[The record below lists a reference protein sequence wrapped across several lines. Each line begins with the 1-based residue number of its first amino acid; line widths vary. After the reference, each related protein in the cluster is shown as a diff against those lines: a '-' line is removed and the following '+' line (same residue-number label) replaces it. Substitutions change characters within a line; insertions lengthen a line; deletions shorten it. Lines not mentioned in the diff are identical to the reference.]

1 MAKAALHPSR
11 TKFLALLKQ
20 TTGIELEIATA
31 EEVDENQK
39 VLRESASG
47 DHIYIKNSEFSLLQ
61 RAQRREQL
69 VQSRQQNNLE
79 QIYSLALEYINQ
91 DAQFDRLDLDWLMKF
106 NDLALQSYSSTMQE
120 LWAKILAVELS
131 NVGTFSYRSLKTLSE
146 ISTKEAMAFYKAV
159 KLMTRVGDERAGK
172 IITGMYKKPTL
183 MSIFAGNNR
192 QTVNL
197 SKFGLSYT
205 LLMTLSEL
213 GLIYGQEIESAAY
226 QVNDTIKV
234 VYQSN
239 TQLLKVEQK
248 DVILTYYKFTQTGYE
263 LSKLVSVSEEPLYI
277 AALTQ
282 QFANLVSAQST
293 KAAV

>member
-1 MAKAALHPSR
+1 M
-11 TKFLALLKQ
+11 
-20 TTGIELEIATA
+20 
-31 EEVDENQK
+31 
-39 VLRESASG
+39 
-47 DHIYIKNSEFSLLQ
+47 
-61 RAQRREQL
+61 
-69 VQSRQQNNLE
+69 QSRQQNNLE

-159 KLMTRVGDERAGK
+159 KLMTRVGDEKAGK

-239 TQLLKVEQK
+239 TEVLKVDQK

-263 LSKLVSVSEEPLYI
+263 LSKLVSVSEEPQYI
-277 AALTQ
+277 AALTN
-282 QFANLVSAQST
+282 QFANLVSPQTANTS
-293 KAAV
+293 A

>member
-31 EEVDENQK
+31 DEIPQNQK

-47 DHIYIKNSEFSLLQ
+47 DQIFVKNSELSLLQ
-61 RAQRREQL
+61 RGQRREQL
-69 VQSRQQNNLE
+69 VLSRQQNNLE

-106 NDLALQSYSSTMQE
+106 NELALQSYSTTMQE

-159 KLMTRVGDERAGK
+159 KLMTRVGEEKAGK

-183 MSIFAGNNR
+183 MSIFSGNAR
-192 QTVNL
+192 QAL
-197 SKFGLSYT
+197 SLSQFGLSYT
-205 LLMTLSEL
+205 LMMTLSEL
-213 GLIYGQEIESAAY
+213 GLIYSQEIESAPY
-226 QVNDTIKV
+226 QPNDSIRV
-234 VYQSN
+234 VYQAQN
-239 TQLLKVEQK
+239 LLFKVEQK

-263 LSKLVSVSEEPLYI
+263 LSKLVNIAEETKYVS
-277 AALTQ
+277 ALKN
-282 QFANLVSAQST
+282 QFASLASVQSADA
-293 KAAV
+293 KI